1 MTAMDDFVPPHPDD
15 PGRDPAADAAEHRDA
30 ILSVRN
36 VSKVYQSGDSE
47 VHAVSD
53 ATMAVDQGEFVSLL
67 GPSGSGKTTLISMIG
82 GLLSPTTGTISVSGT
97 DVGTLSKRDLTRFRA
112 ERVGFVFQS
121 ANLVPFLNARENL
134 LYVSTL
140 QKRITRKEAHQRAD
154 QLLDELGLSARAK
167 NLPEQLSGGERQR
180 VAIGRALMND
190 PDLILVD
197 EPTAALDTK
206 LGKQVVELLAR
217 EVKQRGKTGVMVTHD
232 LRMVEYTDRVFE
244 ILDGILTH
252 VEQPSALRH

>member
-1 MTAMDDFVPPHPDD
+1 VTVQEFVPAHPAD
-15 PGRDPAADAAEHRDA
+15 PGRDPAAEASEHRDA
-30 ILSVRN
+30 ILAVRG
-36 VSKVYQSGDSE
+36 VSKIYRSGDADI
-47 VHAVSD
+47 HAVAN

-82 GLLSPTTGTISVSGT
+82 GLLSPTEGSIVLGGT
-97 DVGTLSKRDLTRFRA
+97 DVASLSKKELTRFRA

-121 ANLVPFLNARENL
+121 ANLVPFLTARENL

-140 QKRITRKEAHQRAD
+140 VKGISRKQAQGRAD
-154 QLLDELGLSARAK
+154 ELLEELGLVNRAK

-190 PDLILVD
+190 PDLVLVD

-206 LGKQVVELLAR
+206 LGRQVVELLAR
-217 EVKQRGKTGVMVTHD
+217 EVKQRGKTGIMVTHD

-244 ILDGILTH
+244 ILDGRLTH
-252 VEQPSALRH
+252 VEQPSALAH

>member
-1 MTAMDDFVPPHPDD
+1 VNDDFVPAHPQD
-15 PGRDPAADAAEHRDA
+15 PGLDPAADAATHTDA
-30 ILSVRN
+30 ILRVDR
-36 VSKVYQSGDSE
+36 VSKIYSSGDTE
-47 VHAVSD
+47 VHAVSE
-53 ATMAVDQGEFVSLL
+53 ATMAVDQGEFVALL

-82 GLLSPTTGTISVSGT
+82 GLLAPTTGTIMLSGT
-97 DVGTLSKRDLTRFRA
+97 DVGALNTKQLTRFRA

-140 QKRITRKEAHQRAD
+140 QKRISRKEAHARAD
-154 QLLDELGLSARAK
+154 QLLEELGLAARAK
-167 NLPEQLSGGERQR
+167 NVPEQLSGGERQR

-197 EPTAALDTK
+197 EPTAALDTA
-206 LGKQVVELLAR
+206 LGRQVVQLLAR
-217 EVKQRGKTGVMVTHD
+217 EIKQRGKTGIMVTHD

-244 ILDGILTH
+244 ILDGQLTH
-252 VEQPSALRH
+252 VEQPSALAH